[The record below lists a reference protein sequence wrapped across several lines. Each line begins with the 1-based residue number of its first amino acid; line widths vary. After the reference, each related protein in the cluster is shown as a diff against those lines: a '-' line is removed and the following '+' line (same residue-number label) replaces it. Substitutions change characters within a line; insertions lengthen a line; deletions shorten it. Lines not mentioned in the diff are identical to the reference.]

1 MNEIDNHSQSSDKY
15 NDNFSFKENS
25 IKVNTKLLALKEKS
39 GFEILGMSG
48 ELSINSNELIL
59 QYLEIE
65 TQETDINGDVRLS
78 YESFNAFNNFLNNPL
93 IIVVLV
99 SSLWALWYHFCT
111 GLRHLYW
118 DMGYG
123 YNLKS
128 VTISGWVAVVC
139 SFLFTFLTL
148 LFFIS

>member
-1 MNEIDNHSQSSDKY
+1 MDNRPLSPHLTVYKPQITS
-15 NDNFSFKENS
+15 
-25 IKVNTKLLALKEKS
+25 V
-39 GFEILGMSG
+39 
-48 ELSINSNELIL
+48 LSIFHRITGAGLAVSTIL
-59 QYLEIE
+59 VVLWLASLAMGEI
-65 TQETDINGDVRLS
+65 TFRN
-78 YESFNAFNNFLNNPL
+78 FNNFLNNPF

-128 VTISGWVAVVC
+128 VAISGWVALVC
-139 SFLFTFLTL
+139 SFLLTFLTL
-148 LFFIS
+148 LFLIS